1 MATKVIMPQLGESVV
16 EGTVS
21 KWLVKVGDKI
31 NEFDPLLE
39 VSTDKVDTE
48 VPSPAG
54 GVVLGIYVQEEE
66 TVEAGVLL
74 AMIGEAGEE
83 VPAGDSGN
91 SSAHAPA
98 PQQVEAVPLAMSTPP
113 AGLGARPESGNGKPS
128 GARISPVVAR
138 MMSEHNLDI
147 KRIKGSG
154 RGGRVTKKDVLK
166 FLEQQDAGAT
176 SDQDLPPWEQ
186 PGTGDLFKPT
196 GDFKAVST
204 KPQPVARVAAP
215 ASVST
220 APTRAIPAEPIPQ
233 GVPGELVALSG
244 MRRAIADHMV
254 RSKLHTSPHVT
265 TVFEVD
271 MSNVLKHRS
280 AHKEQYAKNGV
291 NLTLTAYLVAAM
303 VEACQAV
310 PMLNSQWTD
319 EGVYLHNS
327 INIGMAVALDDGLI
341 VPVIHNAQEY
351 NLMGLARK
359 INDLAVRARNKQLKP
374 DEVSGGTITITNHG
388 VSGSLFAT
396 PIINQPQAGIFG
408 VGVMEKRVKVI
419 NDAIAIRPCVY
430 VSLTFDHRIADGAV
444 GDGWLATLKD
454 RLENWS

>member
-21 KWLVKVGDKI
+21 KWLVQVGEQV

-48 VPSPAG
+48 VPAPAAG
-54 GVVLGIYVQEEE
+54 TLLQIYVSEDE

-74 AMIGEAGEE
+74 AMIGEPGED
-83 VPAGDSGN
+83 VPAGDNGG
-91 SSAHAPA
+91 SAAQPV
-98 PQQVEAVPLAMSTPP
+98 PETVEAMPTAMSSTTQASLGTRP
-113 AGLGARPESGNGKPS
+113 ANNNGKPS

-147 KRIKGSG
+147 NRIKGTG

-166 FLEQQDAGAT
+166 FLEEQDNA
-176 SDQDLPPWEQ
+176 QDLPPWEQ

-196 GDFKAVST
+196 GDFKKESSQ
-204 KPQPVARVAAP
+204 PQPVAQPRPASAPVAP
-215 ASVST
+215 ART
-220 APTRAIPAEPIPQ
+220 IPAEPIPE
-233 GVPGELVALSG
+233 GVPGELVTLNN

-271 MSNVLKHRS
+271 MTNVLAHRK
-280 AHKEQYAKNGV
+280 ANKDQYAKSGV
-291 NLTLTAYLVAAM
+291 NLTLTAYFVSAM
-303 VEACQAV
+303 VDASQAV

-319 EGVYLHNS
+319 EGIYLHNS
-327 INIGMAVALDDGLI
+327 INIGMAVAIDDGLI

-430 VSLTFDHRIADGAV
+430 ASLTFDHRIADGAV